1 MFFLL
6 AIILN
11 GGESKTLG
19 EKDGDNT
26 DISDS
31 KQEIHAEFVRNLPLD
46 SLNDQTPFKL
56 VTLVLKIF

>member
-19 EKDGDNT
+19 EKDGDST
-26 DISDS
+26 DTSDS

-46 SLNDQTPFKL
+46 SLNDQAPL
-56 VTLVLKIF
+56 